1 MLKKNYSPN
10 TTVLVIG
17 GTGVIGSA
25 FISYINKNKKLTCVS
40 ISRKKEHNTKNVK
53 YLSIDLLINKNTNLD
68 ISYINELSKVTHA
81 VYSAYSD
88 ADKTTKIRSINN
100 DLFENTLSLI
110 NQYCP
115 AIEHITL
122 LQGMKAYGS
131 HLGYHKTPS
140 RETDPRTKEKNFY
153 YDQEDYLKKQ
163 SKKMKYD
170 WTILRPHAVI
180 GPKVGTPMSLLMFI
194 AVYANLCKFQK
205 LPLIFP
211 GPIKASKFIYQATDS
226 NVLAKAIEWSGTS
239 KNTVNQIYNI
249 TNGDYFRWEHM
260 WPKIAQYFKMD
271 YSFKNNFKISN
282 GIENYFDDVDNIWK
296 LISKKENLI
305 ISDLNQLISF
315 KFANYVFNI
324 DWDVMADTTKARE
337 AGFNEF
343 INSEKMFIKKF
354 NELKSLNLI
363 PLL

>member
-100 DLFENTLSLI
+100 YLFENTLSLI

-140 RETDPRTKEKNFY
+140 QETDPRTC
-153 YDQEDYLKKQ
+153 
-163 SKKMKYD
+163 
-170 WTILRPHAVI
+170 
-180 GPKVGTPMSLLMFI
+180 LL
-194 AVYANLCKFQK
+194 Y
-205 LPLIFP
+205 
-211 GPIKASKFIYQATDS
+211 
-226 NVLAKAIEWSGTS
+226 TS
-239 KNTVNQIYNI
+239 PSPR
-249 TNGDYFRWEHM
+249 D
-260 WPKIAQYFKMD
+260 
-271 YSFKNNFKISN
+271 
-282 GIENYFDDVDNIWK
+282 
-296 LISKKENLI
+296 
-305 ISDLNQLISF
+305 
-315 KFANYVFNI
+315 
-324 DWDVMADTTKARE
+324 
-337 AGFNEF
+337 
-343 INSEKMFIKKF
+343 
-354 NELKSLNLI
+354 
-363 PLL
+363 